1 MIKEGRVKY
10 FYGTRGFGFIK
21 TQEDEDIF
29 FMGVDVKDKQK
40 LQPGDVVSFTIEKQG
55 KRRKATNVTKLE

>member
-1 MIKEGRVKY
+1 VKY
-10 FYGTRGFGFIK
+10 FYETRGFGFIK

-29 FMGVDVKDKQK
+29 FMGVDVEDKQK

>member
-1 MIKEGRVKY
+1 VKY
-10 FYGTRGFGFIK
+10 FYETRGFGFIK